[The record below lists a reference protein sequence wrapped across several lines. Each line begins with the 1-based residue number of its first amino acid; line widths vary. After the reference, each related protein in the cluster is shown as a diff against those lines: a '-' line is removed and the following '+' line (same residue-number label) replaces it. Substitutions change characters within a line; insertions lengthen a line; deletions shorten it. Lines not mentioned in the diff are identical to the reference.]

1 MLSSRSEDL
10 EYFTKREKR
19 SFLESLLNDHF
30 LDVVPRQKKEEES
43 TLAVVQL
50 ITLQWS
56 DFCPFWPHYLR
67 RTGFLI
73 LTCDSKRPASPDLSD
88 A

>member
-50 ITLQWS
+50 ITLQ
-56 DFCPFWPHYLR
+56 
-67 RTGFLI
+67 
-73 LTCDSKRPASPDLSD
+73 
-88 A
+88 